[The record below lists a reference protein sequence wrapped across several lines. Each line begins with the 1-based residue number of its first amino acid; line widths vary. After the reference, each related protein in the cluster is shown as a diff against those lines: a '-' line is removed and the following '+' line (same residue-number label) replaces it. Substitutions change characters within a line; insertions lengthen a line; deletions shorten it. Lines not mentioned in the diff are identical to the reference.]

1 MEEGGGGGDE
11 DVTLNHV
18 LRKVDDYRIIMA
30 VCEGE
35 IRIWKL
41 YFIANLAN
49 SLQMGIASGVENM
62 TNSEATER

>member
-1 MEEGGGGGDE
+1 M
-11 DVTLNHV
+11 